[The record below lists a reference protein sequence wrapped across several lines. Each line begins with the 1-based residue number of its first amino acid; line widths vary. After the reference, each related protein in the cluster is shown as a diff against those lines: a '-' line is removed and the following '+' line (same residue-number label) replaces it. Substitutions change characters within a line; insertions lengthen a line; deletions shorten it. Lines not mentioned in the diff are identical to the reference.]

1 MLKFDK
7 TGKLMNTFGVN
18 DFQIP
23 HSLAL
28 AEDLDLICAA
38 DRENMRY
45 LSSILSSTLLAVYS
59 VTSLTPTSESHVWED
74 KARWGRGNYG
84 MLQ

>member
-7 TGKLMNTFGVN
+7 TGKLMSTFGVN

-45 LSSILSSTLLAVYS
+45 LSSILSSTLLS
-59 VTSLTPTSESHVWED
+59 V
-74 KARWGRGNYG
+74 
-84 MLQ
+84 